1 MLLPDG
7 RSHPYAFGPWVAEA
21 ARGKAAEPNLKHRIK
36 QLCKTDLFLTDINA
50 QKYVAI
56 TIKSNLELLEGGRV
70 FDSPLSPNI
79 RETIKEVFFE
89 IPIRVY
95 EWFR

>member
-1 MLLPDG
+1 M
-7 RSHPYAFGPWVAEA
+7 E
-21 ARGKAAEPNLKHRIK
+21 
-36 QLCKTDLFLTDINA
+36 TDLFLTDINA

-95 EWFR
+95 GWFR